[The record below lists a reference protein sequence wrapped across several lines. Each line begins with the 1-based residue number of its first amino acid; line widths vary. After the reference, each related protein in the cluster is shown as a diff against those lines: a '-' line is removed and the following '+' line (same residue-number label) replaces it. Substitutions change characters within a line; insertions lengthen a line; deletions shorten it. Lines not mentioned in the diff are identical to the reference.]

1 MRRLQG
7 LELGAQ
13 VLEATLRLPA
23 RLTGTVAPAEASG
36 IRGGLRLSGGLSE
49 RLCSPLDFPTRL
61 ARAVTPTEMWIWFS
75 DRCCFGVCCSID
87 GGNSHGGCDNDCG
100 DLHSDSLVG

>member
-13 VLEATLRLPA
+13 VLEATLSLPA
-23 RLTGTVAPAEASG
+23 RLTRTVAPAEASG
-36 IRGGLRLSGGLSE
+36 FRSGLRLGGGLSE
-49 RLCSPLDFPTRL
+49 RLCSPLDFPARL
-61 ARAVTPTEMWIWFS
+61 ARTVTPAEMWIRIR

-87 GGNSHGGCDNDCG
+87 GGNSHGSCDNDCG
-100 DLHSDSLVG
+100 DLHSDGLVG